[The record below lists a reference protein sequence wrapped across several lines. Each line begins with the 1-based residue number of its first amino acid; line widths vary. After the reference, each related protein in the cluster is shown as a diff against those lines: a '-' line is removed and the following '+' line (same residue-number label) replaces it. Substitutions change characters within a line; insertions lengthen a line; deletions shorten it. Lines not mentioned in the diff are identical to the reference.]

1 MGLYAKKTGLEQL
14 PYSAPDMDTLLRI
27 MEIETGSSDE
37 FVRSLPFSSEDGTA
51 GVENEFQA
59 AVLGKK
65 EDLDLARTIEDS
77 NYYKNMVRR
86 AESGDTSRKKIEAL
100 NKYLDKYLNQGRD
113 NIWENSWVRFPRR
126 ALNSFSNLVFKAD
139 LKSDKTRPNSEA
151 RTDADHFTLMK
162 GGEEFVRIPVSYLLK
177 LALADIVGSEE
188 SLHSFLRIAGEKMM
202 GHFLNDNTSPEIFS
216 FYPTAA
222 NRSGSLGKNIAR
234 ETLIR
239 FLLTQVLVQY
249 AQKKFLLRD
258 HGQEVRV
265 FFSSSPPLRQK
276 ELNDC
281 ISDSFY
287 RDLFMSPCLS
297 GWTRG
302 QEKHRYMKLCHK
314 VLSRS
319 HINGISK
326 LKEAGIITSNLVV
339 LPNTSNMSLAN
350 NGTHISLG
358 SKKLGRL
365 LSDPGSGVTPF
376 HEKYLGDLA
385 IKISEHFLCLFPGTY
400 SASPLRLNFE
410 DFHPE
415 KALGFLPHEIDYT
428 HLRMIWRRWKKKAKL
443 KVCGRPLTPFGPPL
457 MDRAIARIFGLRGD
471 FIPDFRLLDYMTTL
485 MSTHRCAA
493 LDGEVGNDMRLKRD
507 LAALGVFHESMS
519 TYLLYKQRAFG
530 VMGFSG
536 FEGRFYSLFD
546 SLEQDMRPAAELQ
559 QLLSALAC
567 KLIVSGRVNRTSI
580 PDTPEVES
588 ERRQIFFASAIS
600 LPTFFMRRDS
610 GNVVLSDLV
619 SRAPRVRGSSRYPG
633 HLRVHVQEYRLALID
648 FIHAEGADLVELFGA
663 EELLRNLRA
672 RILDP
677 SQGASGKLTR
687 RILDRTGARSPLS
700 LRGRE
705 FNMAA
710 EDVYRG
716 ELRRDYLEEAL
727 DYLAEDCETVRNFG
741 CLPEQFCRTGLPA
754 LLGGRDL
761 LDFVRQA
768 RGELRQTGEF
778 GGSRLVLT
786 QLLILVMGM
795 HRDNARIRGKKNDAS
810 VRN

>member
-1 MGLYAKKTGLEQL
+1 MGLYAKKTKLD
-14 PYSAPDMDTLLRI
+14 PMSYSAPDMEHLLRV
-27 MEIETGSSDE
+27 MEINTGSPDE

-65 EDLDLARTIEDS
+65 EDLDLALAIEDS

-139 LKSDKTRPNSEA
+139 LKSDKTRPDSET

-162 GGEEFVRIPVSYLLK
+162 EGEEFVRIPVSYLLK
-177 LALADIVGSEE
+177 LSLADIVGSEE

-202 GHFLNDNTSPEIFS
+202 AHFLNDNTSPEIFS
-216 FYPTAA
+216 FYPAAA

-249 AQKKFLLRD
+249 AQKKFLLQD

-302 QEKHRYMKLCHK
+302 QEKHQYMKLCHK

-339 LPNTSNMSLAN
+339 LPNASNMSLAN

-365 LSDPGSGVTPF
+365 LSDPGSGFTPF
-376 HEKYLGDLA
+376 HEKYLGDLS

-428 HLRMIWRRWKKKAKL
+428 HLRMIWRRWKKKADIRVL
-443 KVCGRPLTPFGPPL
+443 GNPVTPFGPVWL
-457 MDRAIARIFGLRGD
+457 DRIISRMFLLRGD
-471 FIPDFRLLDYMTTL
+471 FIPDARLVDYFVSV
-485 MSTHRCAA
+485 MSTDQSPS
-493 LDGEVGNDMRLKRD
+493 LDGRPGNGDQLKKD
-507 LAALGVFHESMS
+507 LAQMGVFDEQMP
-519 TYLLYKQRAFG
+519 LYQLVRLREFSK
-530 VMGFSG
+530 MGYSG
-536 FEGRFYSLFD
+536 FEYRYYSIFENIL
-546 SLEQDMRPAAELQ
+546 SDMGEAADLQ
-559 QLLSALAC
+559 NLVTALSFQYIL
-567 KLIVSGRVNRTSI
+567 SGKVTPWMI
-580 PDTPEVES
+580 PDTPDVES
-588 ERRQIFFASAIS
+588 ERRQVFFCSALNI
-600 LPTFFMRRDS
+600 PTFFVKTRTR
-610 GNVVLSDLV
+610 NVFLLSIL
-619 SRAPRVRGSSRYPG
+619 SRIPKTRQSRRYPG
-633 HLRVHVQEYRLALID
+633 YTRVRVRDYQKALIAT
-648 FIHAEGADLVELFGA
+648 IKAD
-663 EELLRNLRA
+663 
-672 RILDP
+672 
-677 SQGASGKLTR
+677 
-687 RILDRTGARSPLS
+687 
-700 LRGRE
+700 
-705 FNMAA
+705 
-710 EDVYRG
+710 
-716 ELRRDYLEEAL
+716 
-727 DYLAEDCETVRNFG
+727 
-741 CLPEQFCRTGLPA
+741 
-754 LLGGRDL
+754 GRDL
-761 LDFVRQA
+761 IKTMNLEDTLSGLETRLFSSTASACGRLVSGIMETSRTKDPMKLKGDLFNQKAEAYFINGLRKKQTAEAFSVLQEECEKMDRGAGSGDPALRAALDLILKGRDLSAFLESIRHPCLNDTLA
-768 RGELRQTGEF
+768 LEDIRKLIFLMILFTDRQTRHPE
-778 GGSRLVLT
+778 
-786 QLLILVMGM
+786 
-795 HRDNARIRGKKNDAS
+795 
-810 VRN
+810 

>member
-1 MGLYAKKTGLEQL
+1 MGLYARKTGLD
-14 PYSAPDMDTLLRI
+14 PIKAFPDMDTLLRI
-27 MEIETGSSDE
+27 MEINTGSSDE
-37 FVRSLPFSSEDGTA
+37 FVRSLPFSAEDGTA

-86 AESGDTSRKKIEAL
+86 VESGDTSRKKIEAL
-100 NKYLDKYLNQGRD
+100 NKYLNQDRD

-139 LKSDKTRPNSEA
+139 LKSDKTRPDSGT

-188 SLHSFLRIAGEKMM
+188 SLYSFLRIAGEKMM
-202 GHFLNDNTSPEIFS
+202 AHFLNDNTSPEIFS
-216 FYPTAA
+216 FYPAAA
-222 NRSGSLGKNIAR
+222 NDSGSLGKNIAR

-249 AQKKFLLRD
+249 AQKKFLLKD

-358 SKKLGRL
+358 SKKLGRIL
-365 LSDPGSGVTPF
+365 ADPGSGFTPF

-385 IKISEHFLCLFPGTY
+385 IKIIEHFLCLFPGAY

-428 HLRMIWRRWKKKAKL
+428 HLRMIWRRWKKKADIRVL
-443 KVCGRPLTPFGPPL
+443 GSPVTPFGPAWL
-457 MDRAIARIFGLRGD
+457 DRIISRVFLLRGD
-471 FIPDFRLLDYMTTL
+471 FIPDARLIDYFVSV
-485 MSTHRCAA
+485 MSTDQSPS
-493 LDGEVGNDMRLKRD
+493 LDGRPGNGDQLKKD
-507 LAALGVFHESMS
+507 LAQMGVFDEDMP
-519 TYLLYKQRAFG
+519 LYQLVRLREFSK
-530 VMGFSG
+530 MGYTG
-536 FEGRFYSLFD
+536 FEYRYYSMFESIL
-546 SLEQDMRPAAELQ
+546 SDMGGAADLQ
-559 QLLSALAC
+559 NLLTALSFQYI
-567 KLIVSGRVNRTSI
+567 LSGKVTPQMI
-580 PDTPEVES
+580 PDTPDVES
-588 ERRQIFFASAIS
+588 ERRQVFFCSALNI
-600 LPTFFMRRDS
+600 PTFYVKTRTR
-610 GNVVLSDLV
+610 NVFFLSIL
-619 SRAPRVRGSSRYPG
+619 SRIPKTRQSRRYPG
-633 HLRVHVQEYRLALID
+633 YTRVRVRDYQQALI
-648 FIHAEGADLVELFGA
+648 
-663 EELLRNLRA
+663 
-672 RILDP
+672 
-677 SQGASGKLTR
+677 
-687 RILDRTGARSPLS
+687 
-700 LRGRE
+700 
-705 FNMAA
+705 
-710 EDVYRG
+710 
-716 ELRRDYLEEAL
+716 
-727 DYLAEDCETVRNFG
+727 ETIKAN
-741 CLPEQFCRTGLPA
+741 
-754 LLGGRDL
+754 GRDL
-761 LDFVRQA
+761 IRVMGLEDTLSGLEARLFSSSASACGRLVGGIMETSRKKDPMKLRGEVFNQRAEAYFIDGLRKKQTAEAFSVLQEECEKMDHGAGSGDPALRAALDLILKGRDLSAFLESIRQPCLNDTLDLEDIRKLIFLMILYTDRQA
-768 RGELRQTGEF
+768 RHPE
-778 GGSRLVLT
+778 
-786 QLLILVMGM
+786 
-795 HRDNARIRGKKNDAS
+795 
-810 VRN
+810 

>member
-1 MGLYAKKTGLEQL
+1 MGLYARKTG
-14 PYSAPDMDTLLRI
+14 PDPMNAVPDMDTLLRI
-27 MEIETGSSDE
+27 MEINTGSSDE
-37 FVRSLPFSSEDGTA
+37 FVRSLPFSAEDGTA

-86 AESGDTSRKKIEAL
+86 VESGDTSRKKIEAL
-100 NKYLDKYLNQGRD
+100 NKYLNQDRD

-139 LKSDKTRPNSEA
+139 LKSDKTRPDSET

-188 SLHSFLRIAGEKMM
+188 SLYSFLRIAGEKMM
-202 GHFLNDNTSPEIFS
+202 AHFLNDNTSPEIFS
-216 FYPTAA
+216 FYPAAA
-222 NRSGSLGKNIAR
+222 NGSGSLGKNIAR

-249 AQKKFLLRD
+249 AQKKFLLKD

-365 LSDPGSGVTPF
+365 LADPGSGFTPF

-385 IKISEHFLCLFPGTY
+385 IKIIEHFLCLFPGAY

-428 HLRMIWRRWKKKAKL
+428 HLRMIWRRWKKKADIRVL
-443 KVCGRPLTPFGPPL
+443 GSPVTPFGPAWL
-457 MDRAIARIFGLRGD
+457 DRIISRVFLLRGD
-471 FIPDFRLLDYMTTL
+471 FIPDARLIDYFVSV
-485 MSTHRCAA
+485 MSTDQSPS
-493 LDGEVGNDMRLKRD
+493 LDGRPGNGDQLKKD
-507 LAALGVFHESMS
+507 LAQMGVFDEDMP
-519 TYLLYKQRAFG
+519 LYQLVRLREFSK
-530 VMGFSG
+530 MGYTG
-536 FEGRFYSLFD
+536 FEYRYYSMFESIL
-546 SLEQDMRPAAELQ
+546 SDMGGAADLQ
-559 QLLSALAC
+559 NLLTALSFQYI
-567 KLIVSGRVNRTSI
+567 LSGKVGPHMI
-580 PDTPEVES
+580 PDTPDVES
-588 ERRQIFFASAIS
+588 ERRQVFFCSALNI
-600 LPTFFMRRDS
+600 PTFYVKTRTR
-610 GNVVLSDLV
+610 NVFFLSIL
-619 SRAPRVRGSSRYPG
+619 SRIPKTRQSRRYPG
-633 HLRVHVQEYRLALID
+633 YTRVRVRDYKQALIET
-648 FIHAEGADLVELFGA
+648 IKAD
-663 EELLRNLRA
+663 
-672 RILDP
+672 
-677 SQGASGKLTR
+677 
-687 RILDRTGARSPLS
+687 
-700 LRGRE
+700 
-705 FNMAA
+705 
-710 EDVYRG
+710 
-716 ELRRDYLEEAL
+716 
-727 DYLAEDCETVRNFG
+727 
-741 CLPEQFCRTGLPA
+741 
-754 LLGGRDL
+754 GRDL
-761 LDFVRQA
+761 IRVMGLEDTLSGLEARLFSSSASACGRLVGGIMETSRKKDPMKLRGEVFNQRAEAYFIDGLRKKQTAEAFSVLQEEYEKMDHGAGSGDPALRAALDLILKGRDLSAFLESIRQPCLNDTLDLEDIRKLIFLMILYTDRQA
-768 RGELRQTGEF
+768 RHPE
-778 GGSRLVLT
+778 
-786 QLLILVMGM
+786 
-795 HRDNARIRGKKNDAS
+795 
-810 VRN
+810 

>member
-1 MGLYAKKTGLEQL
+1 MGSYAKKTELDPM
-14 PYSAPDMDTLLRI
+14 PYSAPDMDTLLRV
-27 MEIETGSSDE
+27 MEINTGSLDE

-65 EDLDLARTIEDS
+65 EDLDLALAIEES

-126 ALNSFSNLVFKAD
+126 VLNSFSNLVFKAD
-139 LKSDKTRPNSEA
+139 LKSDKTRPDYGT

-177 LALADIVGSEE
+177 LALADVVGSEE

-202 GHFLNDNTSPEIFS
+202 AHFLNDNTSPEIFS
-216 FYPTAA
+216 FYPAAA
-222 NRSGSLGKNIAR
+222 NGAGSLGKNIAR

-249 AQKKFLLRD
+249 AQKKFLLKD

-302 QEKHRYMKLCHK
+302 QEKHQYMKLCHK

-339 LPNTSNMSLAN
+339 LPNASNMSLAN

-365 LSDPGSGVTPF
+365 LADPGSGFTPF
-376 HEKYLGDLA
+376 HEKYLGDLS
-385 IKISEHFLCLFPGTY
+385 IKIIEHFLCLFPGTY

-428 HLRMIWRRWKKKAKL
+428 HLRMIWRRWKKKADIRVL
-443 KVCGRPLTPFGPPL
+443 GSPVTPFGPAWL
-457 MDRAIARIFGLRGD
+457 DRIISRMFLLRGD
-471 FIPDFRLLDYMTTL
+471 FIPDARLIDYFVSV
-485 MSTHRCAA
+485 MSTDQSPS
-493 LDGEVGNDMRLKRD
+493 LDGRPGNGDQLKKD
-507 LAALGVFHESMS
+507 LAQMGVFDEQMP
-519 TYLLYKQRAFG
+519 LYQLVRLREFSK
-530 VMGFSG
+530 MGYSG
-536 FEGRFYSLFD
+536 FEYRYYSMFENIL
-546 SLEQDMRPAAELQ
+546 SDMGGAADLQ
-559 QLLSALAC
+559 NLVTALSFQYIL
-567 KLIVSGRVNRTSI
+567 SGKVNPRMI
-580 PDTPEVES
+580 PDTPDVES
-588 ERRQIFFASAIS
+588 ERRQVFFCSALNI
-600 LPTFFMRRDS
+600 PTFFVKTRTR
-610 GNVVLSDLV
+610 NVFLLSIL
-619 SRAPRVRGSSRYPG
+619 SRIQKTRQSRRYPG
-633 HLRVHVQEYRLALID
+633 YTRVRVKDYQQALIET
-648 FIHAEGADLVELFGA
+648 IKADGRDLIRVMGLEDTLSGLEARLFSSAASACGRLVDGIMETS
-663 EELLRNLRA
+663 RKK
-672 RILDP
+672 DP
-677 SQGASGKLTR
+677 MKL
-687 RILDRTGARSPLS
+687 
-700 LRGRE
+700 
-705 FNMAA
+705 
-710 EDVYRG
+710 RG
-716 ELRRDYLEEAL
+716 ELFNQKAEAYFIDGLRKKQTAEAFSVLQEECEKMDRGAGSGDPALRAAL
-727 DYLAEDCETVRNFG
+727 DLI
-741 CLPEQFCRTGLPA
+741 LK
-754 LLGGRDL
+754 GRDL
-761 LDFVRQA
+761 SAFLESIRQPCLNDTLDLEDIRKLIFLMILYTDRQVRHP
-768 RGELRQTGEF
+768 E
-778 GGSRLVLT
+778 
-786 QLLILVMGM
+786 
-795 HRDNARIRGKKNDAS
+795 
-810 VRN
+810 